1 MSKSLGNVVDPNQII
16 NGGKNQ
22 KQQPAYGADILRLWV
37 ASVDYSNDVNIGPTI
52 IGQLADARNK
62 IRNTAR
68 FLLGNLHDFNPQTDA
83 VAYED
88 LPELD
93 RYMLHRIT
101 EVFTEVT
108 EAYESF
114 QFFKFFQTVQNFC
127 VVDLSNF
134 YLDIAKDRL
143 YISDANAPRRRS
155 CQTILQIALENLAKA
170 IAPVLPHLA
179 EDIWQFLPYEKPCK
193 SVFQAGWL
201 KAHQEWLK
209 PELAQN
215 WEQLRGL
222 RNEVN
227 KVMETARTGKVIGS
241 SLEAKVLLYVAN
253 SELKTLLLNYNSTE
267 LLSGQGVDQLRYLL
281 LASQVELVD
290 LAAIQA
296 TDFNSK
302 TDNLAIAIVKADGHK
317 CDRCWNYS
325 DTVGTLKDDP
335 TICDRCDAALKGEF

>member
-1 MSKSLGNVVDPNQII
+1 
-16 NGGKNQ
+16 
-22 KQQPAYGADILRLWV
+22 
-37 ASVDYSNDVNIGPTI
+37 
-52 IGQLADARNK
+52 
-62 IRNTAR
+62 
-68 FLLGNLHDFNPQTDA
+68 
-83 VAYED
+83 
-88 LPELD
+88 
-93 RYMLHRIT
+93 IT

-143 YISDANAPRRRS
+143 YISAPDAFRRRS

-170 IAPVLPHLA
+170 IAPVLCHLA
-179 EDIWQFLPYEKPCK
+179 EDIWQFLPYDKPCK

-201 KAHQEWLK
+201 KAHQEWLN
-209 PELAQN
+209 PTLAQK
-215 WEQLRGL
+215 WEQLRNL
-222 RNEVN
+222 RTEVN
-227 KVMETARTGKVIGS
+227 KVLETARTGKAIGS
-241 SLEAKVLLYVAN
+241 SLEAKVLLYGAN
-253 SELKTLLLNYNSTE
+253 PALKTLLLNYNSTE

-290 LAAIQA
+290 SLAVIQA
-296 TDFNSK
+296 TEFNSQ

-325 DTVGTLKDDP
+325 DTVGTFKDDP
-335 TICDRCDAALKGEF
+335 TLCDRCESALKGEF